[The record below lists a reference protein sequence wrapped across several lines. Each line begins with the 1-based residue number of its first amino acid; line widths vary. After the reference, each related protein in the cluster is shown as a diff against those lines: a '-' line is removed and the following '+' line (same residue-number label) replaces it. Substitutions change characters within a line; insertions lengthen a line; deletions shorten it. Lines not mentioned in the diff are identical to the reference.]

1 MAMTH
6 DYLDYLNE
14 KVGIA
19 PAGSQEELQA
29 ANTIADL
36 MRQHNVEPSI
46 EEFDAKTYGGSINAF
61 LYVAMFIGIFL
72 GGIGVTV
79 LTAIGFVLAVV
90 PAALFILKYLG

>member
-61 LYVAMFIGIFL
+61 LYWA
-72 GGIGVTV
+72 T
-79 LTAIGFVLAVV
+79 TSSPRSAPP
-90 PAALFILKYLG
+90 PAAKTSWRSTRARAPWS